1 MHSGRASRSMSS
13 PSSNGRDAPM
23 ATEATEYAVHGHG
36 MGHGSPNAVPTVD
49 SSDGGAPGAAA
60 FCDHITDAL
69 TSGKPSVA
77 LPTDQS
83 DGQLLLL
90 LHAIKALT
98 LSPATLRALASR
110 LNELASNV
118 ESNNSFTAMVP
129 PVPALPVVPSV
140 QLADTVA
147 AVEVQSCSS
156 AEASDATATA
166 RPVDASRVRGV
177 ITRWI
182 CEGYGFVVHDGRT
195 IFLHEDEF
203 DSSVPKR
210 AGRSTAL
217 PPGEGPKAGD
227 HVEFD
232 VATNTKGF
240 YGRNIRIVFVA
251 DIADCT
257 QELVVRKPRGKPK
270 KTELTG
276 SSSDA
281 AALTLLAVEGMDEP
295 GLEATFA
302 KHQRSS
308 NDKRRAFER
317 ARKEQGKHP
326 TLLGDWHCPKCK
338 FLVFASKDVCPK
350 CAHAKGSRM
359 P

>member
-1 MHSGRASRSMSS
+1 MRAVSNRGVCRRLTRPSAPVVRARAGPSGA
-13 PSSNGRDAPM
+13 
-23 ATEATEYAVHGHG
+23 E
-36 MGHGSPNAVPTVD
+36 TV
-49 SSDGGAPGAAA
+49 
-60 FCDHITDAL
+60 CDHITDAL

-83 DGQLLLL
+83 DEQLLLL
-90 LHAIKALT
+90 LHTIKALT

-118 ESNNSFTAMVP
+118 ESSNSFTAMVP

-166 RPVDASRVRGV
+166 RPVDASRVTGV

-195 IFLHEDEF
+195 IFLHKDEF
-203 DSSVPKR
+203 DSS
-210 AGRSTAL
+210 
-217 PPGEGPKAGD
+217 EGPKAGD

-276 SSSDA
+276 SSSNA
-281 AALTLLAVEGMDEP
+281 AALTLLAVEGMDKP
-295 GLEATFA
+295 GIEATIA